1 VALTEVSDVVCGAC
15 GGSGWLAVDGVSDQV
30 RPCSCRRRR
39 SVSRLLEEAAIPVR
53 YEHCRLGNFKP
64 GHDSAGGH
72 QLVRALSLCGQYVK
86 TFAAE
91 NGPGFRDTGL
101 LLTGPP
107 GVGKTHLAVAVL
119 HDLIVDYRARGLFVD
134 FTSLTHELQSA
145 LDRPGAKTS
154 ALITPLERAEVLVL
168 DELGSLKL
176 NSWTRDILYNLVNGR
191 YRRRRPTLFTTNY
204 RLEEEGSRSEQ
215 SLDRGP
221 DLERL
226 GLLSSRIPPM
236 LVSRLYE
243 MAQPIVLD
251 AVSDYRR
258 DVHALQHRV

>member
-1 VALTEVSDVVCGAC
+1 MALTEVSDVVCDAC

-53 YEHCRLGNFKP
+53 YQHCRLGNFKP
-64 GHDSAGGH
+64 GHDSAGGL

-91 NGPGFRDTGL
+91 KGPGFRDTGL
-101 LLTGPP
+101 VFTGPP

-145 LDRPGAKTS
+145 LDRPDAKIS

-204 RLEEEGSRSEQ
+204 RLEEGAHSEQ

-221 DLERL
+221 DLERV

-258 DVHALQHRV
+258 YVHALQHRV